1 MKAWAMTIITDERG
15 VVRVRYDMETPPS
28 ILSALN
34 ALEAARL
41 AVLGSA
47 AVQGA
52 SYDVA
57 STHIQE
63 E

>member
-15 VVRVRYDMETPPS
+15 VVYVRYDTEAPPS
-28 ILSALN
+28 ILSVLN

-52 SYDVA
+52 SYDTA
-57 STHIQE
+57 STHMRE